1 MFMKD
6 VVPLREMKHI
16 VTIVKLKFSKIFMQI
31 LFKFV
36 KYPKFNYKARV
47 IGEMSNKVK
56 KLTEDIVEYI
66 AKITYNTVM
75 ISRII
80 IYFKEDK

>member
-1 MFMKD
+1 M
-6 VVPLREMKHI
+6 
-16 VTIVKLKFSKIFMQI
+16 LKF
-31 LFKFV
+31 
-36 KYPKFNYKARV
+36 NKARV

-66 AKITYNTVM
+66 AKTTYNTVL